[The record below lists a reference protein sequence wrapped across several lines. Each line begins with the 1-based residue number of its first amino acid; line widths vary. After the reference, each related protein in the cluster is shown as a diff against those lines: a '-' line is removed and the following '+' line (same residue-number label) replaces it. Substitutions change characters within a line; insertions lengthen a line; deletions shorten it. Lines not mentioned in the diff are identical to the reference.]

1 MGFDSIWHLLILV
14 IVLAVPVAIIVLIV
28 LIVRLVRGL
37 SRRAG
42 PGPSTE
48 ARLRELAS
56 LKARGLVTDAE
67 YERQRRAI
75 IGDV

>member
-28 LIVRLVRGL
+28 RLVRGL
-37 SRRAG
+37 SRRAS
-42 PGPSTE
+42 PAPSTE

-56 LKARGLVTDAE
+56 LKARGLVTEAE

>member
-28 LIVRLVRGL
+28 RLVRRL
-37 SRRAG
+37 SRGTG
-42 PGPSTE
+42 PVPSTE
-48 ARLRELAS
+48 VRLRELAS
-56 LKARGLVTDAE
+56 LKARGLVTEAE

>member
-14 IVLAVPVAIIVLIV
+14 IVLAVPVAIIV

-56 LKARGLVTDAE
+56 LKARGLVTEAE